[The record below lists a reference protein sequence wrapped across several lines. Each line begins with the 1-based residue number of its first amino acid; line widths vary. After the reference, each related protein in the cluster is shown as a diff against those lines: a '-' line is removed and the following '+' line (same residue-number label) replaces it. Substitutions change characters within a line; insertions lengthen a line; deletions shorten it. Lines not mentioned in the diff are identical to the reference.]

1 MGFKDK
7 LKEKF
12 KISDVLAPLL
22 TVYTI
27 TYIGLMIVDFVLREK
42 FDMPV
47 GMMAVYIA
55 LVGAYSADKE
65 IRRWMGNEAPS
76 KGGAIFVY
84 AWLVLFLVASLV
96 QSFFPTFTIPA
107 DLTAVCLQV
116 LGIFFGSK
124 ASKKIY
130 ELKTGKAEELLTRQ
144 ETVLSMIK
152 EKGKAAKFAPDR
164 PKYAPD
170 TPHFNPKYAPLP
182 SSSLFGRWQWVH
194 GLHPVSPTSLFPV
207 CVSRYRII
215 T

>member
-76 KGGAIFVY
+76 KGGAIFV
-84 AWLVLFLVASLV
+84 
-96 QSFFPTFTIPA
+96 
-107 DLTAVCLQV
+107 
-116 LGIFFGSK
+116 
-124 ASKKIY
+124 
-130 ELKTGKAEELLTRQ
+130 
-144 ETVLSMIK
+144 
-152 EKGKAAKFAPDR
+152 
-164 PKYAPD
+164 
-170 TPHFNPKYAPLP
+170 
-182 SSSLFGRWQWVH
+182 
-194 GLHPVSPTSLFPV
+194 
-207 CVSRYRII
+207 
-215 T
+215 